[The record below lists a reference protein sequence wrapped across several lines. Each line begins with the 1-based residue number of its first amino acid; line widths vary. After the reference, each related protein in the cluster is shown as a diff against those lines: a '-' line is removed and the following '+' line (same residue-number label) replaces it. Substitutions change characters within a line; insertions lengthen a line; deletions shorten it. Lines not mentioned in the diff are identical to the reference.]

1 MSLDLITNR
10 VSPDEK
16 AWWLVEVITTPL
28 AIQKRFK
35 QLRLFD
41 MTGRHRYQIVT
52 VNRGDR
58 LARHITDMGN
68 ASLYSCGGL
77 NIPGLWE
84 NTVGQL
90 RETADNWRSDQTW
103 EKQVIADAQGGST
116 LIDTWLKQEENKKK
130 ALVGQ
135 SVFGPGVSRRR

>member
-1 MSLDLITNR
+1 MSLSLITDR

-35 QLRLFD
+35 QLHLSD
-41 MTGRHRYQIVT
+41 MAGRHRYQIVT

-58 LARHITDMGN
+58 LARHITDMGD
-68 ASLYSCGGL
+68 AKLYGCGGL
-77 NIPGLWE
+77 NLPGLWE

-90 RETADNWRSDQTW
+90 RETADSWRSDQAW
-103 EKQVIADAQGGST
+103 ERQVIADAQGGST
-116 LIDTWLKQEENKKK
+116 LIETWLEQEEKKRG
-130 ALVGQ
+130 ALVGR
-135 SVFGPGVSRRR
+135 SVFARRT